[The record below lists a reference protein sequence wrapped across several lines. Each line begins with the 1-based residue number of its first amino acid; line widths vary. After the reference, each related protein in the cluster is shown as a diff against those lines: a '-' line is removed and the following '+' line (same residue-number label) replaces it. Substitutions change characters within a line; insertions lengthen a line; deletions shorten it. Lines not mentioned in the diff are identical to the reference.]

1 MESTDRKAGI
11 YVHTPFCERKC
22 GYCDFYSITDLN
34 RIPDFLKALQKEIRL
49 SANRGTSADTLYVGG
64 GTPSLLNP
72 RQIGKIVAWA
82 ALGFNLSACSEMTIE
97 ITPATAST
105 HDLRD
110 YAALGFNRVS
120 IGVQSFDDRNLA
132 FLGRK
137 HDAGQA
143 LAAVR
148 AAQQAGF
155 SNIGL
160 DLIFGLPGQTP
171 GRWKS
176 DLAQAIEL
184 GPQHIA
190 CYMLTYE
197 PHTPLHAEL
206 RAGRVVPLA
215 ESITAQLFR
224 LTHAFLGAGGYEHY
238 EISNFSRGARW
249 RSRHNQKYWNLGPY
263 SGLGPGAHSF
273 RPPRRRWWN
282 HRSLTRYLDAC
293 MLGIAPISELE
304 ELNAE
309 QRMLEALYL
318 GLRQADGL
326 DLEKMRQD
334 FHIDFTPSFQAA
346 LDRFQAQNWLRID
359 ARRCRLTVEGMLFL
373 DRIVG
378 ELAD

>member
-1 MESTDRKAGI
+1 
-11 YVHTPFCERKC
+11 
-22 GYCDFYSITDLN
+22 
-34 RIPDFLKALQKEIRL
+34 
-49 SANRGTSADTLYVGG
+49 
-64 GTPSLLNP
+64 
-72 RQIGKIVAWA
+72 
-82 ALGFNLSACSEMTIE
+82 
-97 ITPATAST
+97 
-105 HDLRD
+105 
-110 YAALGFNRVS
+110 
-120 IGVQSFDDRNLA
+120 
-132 FLGRK
+132 
-137 HDAGQA
+137 
-143 LAAVR
+143 
-148 AAQQAGF
+148 
-155 SNIGL
+155 
-160 DLIFGLPGQTP
+160 
-171 GRWKS
+171 
-176 DLAQAIEL
+176 
-184 GPQHIA
+184 
-190 CYMLTYE
+190 MLTYE

-293 MLGIAPISELE
+293 MLGILPISEQE